1 MELAFGPFV
10 FDKGM
15 RQLRRGSAALHLSP
29 KAFELLG
36 VLVARRPQAIAKV
49 DLHEQLWPDSFVS
62 DGSLAVLIAEIRRT
76 LGDSAERPTYI
87 RTVPRFGYA
96 FLAEVMASPPET
108 SKTGSGMSCWLA
120 WGEHRVRLRPGEYVL
135 GREDGTDFCVPAV
148 GVSRRHAA
156 VSVRE
161 DAVTLRDLA
170 SKNGTFLNG
179 VRVTSAVPL
188 PDDAEIGLGAAS
200 VRFTRVRPDGLTATV
215 SETRQPVAPR

>member
-10 FDKGM
+10 LDKGT
-15 RQLRRGSAALHLSP
+15 RQLRRGSAELHLSP

-96 FLAEVMASPPET
+96 FLAEGHGIAARDV
-108 SKTGSGMSCWLA
+108 
-120 WGEHRVRLRPGEYVL
+120 
-135 GREDGTDFCVPAV
+135 EDGLRHVVLARV
-148 GVSRRHAA
+148 GRASRSAA
-156 VSVRE
+156 P
-161 DAVTLRDLA
+161 
-170 SKNGTFLNG
+170 G
-179 VRVTSAVPL
+179 
-188 PDDAEIGLGAAS
+188 
-200 VRFTRVRPDGLTATV
+200 
-215 SETRQPVAPR
+215 